1 MSKENKGKWKKRMIL
16 IVGILAFTMFVVGV
30 LWGERIIELRAY
42 RNKVDAIQ
50 LSGIQLDAVE
60 DGIYYGEKDALM
72 VKAEVMVKV
81 EGQKIRDITL
91 EHSHGRGE
99 AAEVLLETVVEK
111 QDTAIDT
118 ISGAT
123 ASSKV
128 ILKSIENALMVKE

>member
-1 MSKENKGKWKKRMIL
+1 MLSGIFVCAMLIASLIWGKQL
-16 IVGILAFTMFVVGV
+16 
-30 LWGERIIELRAY
+30 IELMEY
-42 RNKVDAIQ
+42 RNEVDAIQ
-50 LSGIQLDAVE
+50 LLGIQLDAVE

-91 EHSHGRGE
+91 EHTHGRGE
-99 AAEVLLETVVEK
+99 AAEVLADKVIEK

-128 ILKSIENALMVKE
+128 ILKSIENALMVNK